1 MVEIKSYMFLPVRE
15 QTSSWC
21 KITRNLLTLAKRE
34 RRMEIV
40 SNAINATRPD
50 TIIAWQAINWR
61 HAKCQVRKIQERIVK
76 AVQNN

>member
-1 MVEIKSYMFLPVRE
+1 
-15 QTSSWC
+15 
-21 KITRNLLTLAKRE
+21 
-34 RRMEIV
+34 MEIV